1 MSLMIRKLR
10 LVEDPADAGSREDA
24 AAHRLRIAIA
34 SSDSKSLDAHF
45 NSAGH
50 FMVYEVTPTS
60 SRLLEA
66 IALSDRSD
74 ESGNHDAGEDRLGPK
89 VAAITGCNLLFV
101 QAIGAGAAAKVVKA
115 GVHPIKVSTPEPVES
130 VIKKVQSMMESP
142 PPWLRKAMETKKRS
156 SMQFL
161 DEED

>member
-1 MSLMIRKLR
+1 MSLNVRKLR

-24 AAHRLRIAIA
+24 APRLRIAIA
-34 SSDSKSLDAHF
+34 SSDAKSLDAHF
-45 NSAGH
+45 NSAAT
-50 FMVYEVTPTS
+50 FMVYEVTPGS

-66 IALSDRSD
+66 IALGDRSD

-89 VAAITGCNLLFV
+89 VAAIAGCNLLFV
-101 QAIGAGAAAKVVKA
+101 QAIGAGAAAKVVRA
-115 GVHPIKVSTPEPVES
+115 GIHPIKVSTPEPVET
-130 VIKKVQSMMESP
+130 VIKKVQGMMASP
-142 PPWLRKAMETKKRS
+142 PPWLRKALESKERK